1 MKLSHTLLICAC
13 LVFAGMN
20 FSNAVTPA
28 PAPQQQVQKWEYKM
42 VQIGDF
48 GAKTEFFKVIDADG
62 VKEPIQKLRL
72 DWINTLGDQGW
83 DLVSFTHDLDEGA
96 NFGSR
101 GEGDNRIYYFKR
113 PKN

>member
-28 PAPQQQVQKWEYKM
+28 PAPQQQVQKWEYKTLE
-42 VQIGDF
+42 IG
-48 GAKTEFFKVIDADG
+48 KYSSFFREGDG
-62 VKEPIQKLRL
+62 TIQDIQNLRP
-72 DWINTLGDQGW
+72 DWMKALGDQGW
-83 DLVSFTHDLDEGA
+83 ELVTYTEYLTTNA
-96 NFGSR
+96 AAV
-101 GEGDNRIYYFKR
+101 GDFKRIYNFKR